1 MKTEIPSP
9 SSHEPCKNE
18 KDADSRVAPPSL
30 HGMSSSENHVSIDH
44 GESQDIAADLFKEML
59 QYSEGE
65 LESRAKAVRWKL
77 DLIIVP
83 LVAVTHGLQFLN
95 KTSLNFA
102 SAYDL
107 REDLGLS
114 GHRFAWERGTKR
126 PSMQSAAIF
135 NFGFLFWSLPTNLI
149 IQRVP
154 IGRYTG
160 LHILLWSLLICLH
173 AVARNYAGMLALRF
187 FLGMAEAGIAPSCM
201 NIISMWFTRSETP
214 LRMCISLAFNGLAY
228 IVASL
233 VSYGIGH
240 VTEAAVTSWQLIFL
254 TYGGLNFVWGV
265 VFLLLVPDQ
274 PSNARFLS
282 HEEKLVAVWRTSKN
296 LVGIKNPHFN
306 RKQAV
311 EAFCDVKVWLTT
323 ILGLAPGIILGGV
336 TNFMTSLIKGFGFS
350 SIQST
355 LLQLPLGAIGFVC
368 ITLCG
373 LTATYIPNTRCL
385 MLITASLPPFAGLLG
400 IRFIGL
406 DHRWALLGCSWLQLL
421 ALAINVLTWTVMT
434 ANFGGHTKRS
444 VANGM
449 WFLFF
454 GAGNIAGSNIFFDNE
469 APRYYS
475 AITALLICYA
485 GIIVAAAGLWA
496 CMYFGNKRRTST
508 QDERDDTGT
517 AIWEGMLDRTDRESR
532 GFRYCY

>member
-1 MKTEIPSP
+1 MKTEITSP
-9 SSHEPCKNE
+9 SSFHEPCMSE
-18 KDADSRVAPPSL
+18 KDADGQLASPSL
-30 HGMSSSENHVSIDH
+30 NGKDGSENHASIDH
-44 GESQDIAADLFKEML
+44 GESEDIAADLFKEML
-59 QYSEGE
+59 QYSQDE

-114 GHRFAWERGTKR
+114 GHRFAW
-126 PSMQSAAIF
+126 SAAIF

-160 LHILLWSLLICLH
+160 IHILLWSLLICLH

-201 NIISMWFTRSETP
+201 NIISMWFMRSETP

-233 VSYGIGH
+233 VSYGLGH
-240 VTEAAVTSWQLIFL
+240 ATEAAVSPWQLIFL

-274 PSNARFLS
+274 PANARFLS

-323 ILGLAPGIILGGV
+323 VLGLAPGIILGGV

-469 APRYYS
+469 APRYFS
-475 AITALLICYA
+475 AIMALLICYA
-485 GIIVAAAGLWA
+485 GIIIAAAGLWA
-496 CMYFGNKRRTST
+496 CMYLGNKRRTST
-508 QDERDDTGT
+508 QAESDDTDM

>member
-9 SSHEPCKNE
+9 SFPNPCKGE
-18 KDADSRVAPPSL
+18 KVAHGRVVSPSL
-30 HGMSSSENHVSIDH
+30 DGKDSSETPASIDH

-59 QYSEGE
+59 QYSEDE

-114 GHRFAWERGTKR
+114 GHRFAW
-126 PSMQSAAIF
+126 SAAIF

-160 LHILLWSLLICLH
+160 LHILLWSLLVCLH

-233 VSYGIGH
+233 VSYGLGH
-240 VTEAAVTSWQLIFL
+240 VTEAAVTPWQLIFL

-274 PSNARFLS
+274 PANARFLS

-336 TNFMTSLIKGFGFS
+336 TNFMTSLIKVRM
-350 SIQST
+350 I
-355 LLQLPLGAIGFVC
+355 L
-368 ITLCG
+368 
-373 LTATYIPNTRCL
+373 N
-385 MLITASLPPFAGLLG
+385 
-400 IRFIGL
+400 
-406 DHRWALLGCSWLQLL
+406 
-421 ALAINVLTWTVMT
+421 
-434 ANFGGHTKRS
+434 HTK
-444 VANGM
+444 
-449 WFLFF
+449 
-454 GAGNIAGSNIFFDNE
+454 
-469 APRYYS
+469 
-475 AITALLICYA
+475 
-485 GIIVAAAGLWA
+485 
-496 CMYFGNKRRTST
+496 
-508 QDERDDTGT
+508 
-517 AIWEGMLDRTDRESR
+517 
-532 GFRYCY
+532 